1 VAPESE
7 EALLV
12 DALES
17 EVDHESEGAL
27 RVDAAAPLD
36 VESEEGALR
45 VDGAALQE
53 EGAGTIIGVVMSE
66 IATAV
71 AVVAL
76 LGVAM
81 SEIVV
86 ITHGVVVVVVVVE
99 VIVIASGLGTCPH
112 PRSLKQIC
120 VVTSGAAIAV
130 VATNVGFRT
139 RVPMEAVAKV
149 VTKVKATKVKATKV
163 KEEKRG
169 TCVET
174 SNGAIVL
181 AAMAVDFHIV
191 KMQVEVVSHLATGNA
206 RNAT

>member
-81 SEIVV
+81 SEIAV
-86 ITHGVVVVVVVVE
+86 ITHGVVVVVVE

-163 KEEKRG
+163 KAEKRG

-206 RNAT
+206 RNAM

>member
-1 VAPESE
+1 MAPESE

-36 VESEEGALR
+36 VEIESEEGALR

-81 SEIVV
+81 SEIAV
-86 ITHGVVVVVVVVE
+86 ITHGVVVVVE

-206 RNAT
+206 RNAM

>member
-1 VAPESE
+1 M
-7 EALLV
+7 
-12 DALES
+12 
-17 EVDHESEGAL
+17 G
-27 RVDAAAPLD
+27 
-36 VESEEGALR
+36 
-45 VDGAALQE
+45 
-53 EGAGTIIGVVMSE
+53 
-66 IATAV
+66 V

-81 SEIVV
+81 SEIAV
-86 ITHGVVVVVVVVE
+86 ITHGVVVVE

-112 PRSLKQIC
+112 PRSLKQIR

-149 VTKVKATKVKATKV
+149 KATKVKATKV
-163 KEEKRG
+163 KAEKRG

-181 AAMAVDFHIV
+181 AAIAVDFHIV

-206 RNAT
+206 

>member
-1 VAPESE
+1 M
-7 EALLV
+7 
-12 DALES
+12 
-17 EVDHESEGAL
+17 G
-27 RVDAAAPLD
+27 
-36 VESEEGALR
+36 
-45 VDGAALQE
+45 
-53 EGAGTIIGVVMSE
+53 
-66 IATAV
+66 V

-81 SEIVV
+81 SEIAV
-86 ITHGVVVVVVVVE
+86 ITHGVVVVE

-112 PRSLKQIC
+112 PRSLKQIR

-149 VTKVKATKVKATKV
+149 KATKVKA
-163 KEEKRG
+163 EKRG
-169 TCVET
+169 TWVET

-181 AAMAVDFHIV
+181 AAIAVDFHIV

-206 RNAT
+206 